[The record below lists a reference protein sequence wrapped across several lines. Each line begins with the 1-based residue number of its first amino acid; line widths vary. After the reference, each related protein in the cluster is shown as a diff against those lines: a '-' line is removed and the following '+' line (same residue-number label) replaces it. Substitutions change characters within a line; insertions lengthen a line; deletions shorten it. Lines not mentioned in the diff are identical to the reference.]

1 MNETPAQRAL
11 AASTAALAVAGGCGL
26 LFLPPM
32 LERTLESIPRTVL
45 TGIVLGVAILLHW
58 AYLGIAARRMQRSVG
73 GWVGLSVLLFPVG
86 SMAALMLLAWFGSE
100 AAGHSPTAQT

>member
-1 MNETPAQRAL
+1 MSESPAQRAL
-11 AASTAALAVAGGCGL
+11 AASTAALLVCGGSAM

-45 TGIVLGVAILLHW
+45 TGLVLAVAMLLHW
-58 AYLGIAARRMQRSVG
+58 VYLGIAARRMERSVA

-86 SMAALMLLAWFGSE
+86 SMAALMLLAWLCSE
-100 AAGHSPTAQT
+100 AAAHSTSAQT